1 MANDDCLYDQHCE
14 DLARFWLTD
23 QNVNASGLRVTF
35 TEEDIRKLALE
46 IQHTIEE
53 FVSRKNPSR

>member
-1 MANDDCLYDQHCE
+1 MNDDELYDQHCE

-23 QNVNASGLRVTF
+23 QNVNAKGLRVTF
-35 TEEDIRKLALE
+35 TEADIRKLANE

-53 FVSRKNPSR
+53 FVDRKSHR